1 MANDLESCGGCA
13 YPLPG
18 QSEGVDCTAI
28 QHTTSVSCLQGKC
41 IIGECEEGYRN
52 TGKGCVP
59 EGAAISELDQ
69 SALQRRTFGD
79 VDDLE
84 VLMLGAVEDRMSK
97 VRFVES
103 VEEKRRRKAALRKSQ
118 VDTKKLR
125 AGGLAKSGK
134 GRLRG
139 GGAAFRM
146 KAR

>member
-52 TGKGCVP
+52 TGKACIA
-59 EGAAISELDQ
+59 EGDPSELNE
-69 SALQRRTFGD
+69 STLQRRTFGD
-79 VDDLE
+79 VDDLDIM
-84 VLMLGAVEDRMSK
+84 MLGAVEDRMSK
-97 VRFVES
+97 ARFVES
-103 VEEKRRRKAALRKSQ
+103 MDEKRGKKAALRKSQ

-125 AGGLAKSGK
+125 AGGVAKSGK

-139 GGAAFRM
+139 GGAAFRT